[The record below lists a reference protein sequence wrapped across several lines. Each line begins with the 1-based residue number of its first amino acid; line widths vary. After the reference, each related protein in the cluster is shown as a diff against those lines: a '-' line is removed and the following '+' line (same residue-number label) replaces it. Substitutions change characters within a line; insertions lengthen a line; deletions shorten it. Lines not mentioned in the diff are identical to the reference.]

1 MTQAG
6 KHLSR
11 SKVQRRASG
20 SSRTKMNA
28 SLAMVVCFVGFQ
40 GIVPQSW
47 EAASAVGPD
56 DSRMTLS
63 ALIGDDSL
71 SPTGTVGESLLTPF
85 GTGDT
90 LDPVTF
96 APEPDAVPATA
107 GADASE
113 ALSVQA
119 VKHPAAGSLFAPLD
133 ELTPT
138 SSFGFRTS
146 PISGQPGEFH
156 TGQDYSAP
164 CGTPVFAADAGTVRA
179 VGWHPWG
186 GGNRVEVDHGNG
198 LITTYNHLQ
207 GISVLEGDT
216 VNGGDPIAELGTT
229 GSSTGCHLHFET
241 ILDGEHVD
249 PLRWSFVPTSHGER
263 TGEVKDYTPG
273 DVGASDIPAWAQSS
287 TRSDQ
292 QPPVLESDILPVA
305 SGQDLGSALVDGLVP
320 EAAAEPPTSVPP
332 VAKPGSP
339 VTSKPARPADSKPTA
354 SATPKPTASATPS
367 ATPAPSP
374 TATPVPAPTEP
385 ATPAPTEPPVVD
397 PTQPPCATDPV
408 DAEQRTADAPAEP
421 VAAAP
426 TAGASPA
433 TNPAGTDPGV
443 EPASEDP
450 CADPEAPVEGA
461 PADDPAARKPGAPAE
476 EPDEG
481 STTEG

>member
-1 MTQAG
+1 
-6 KHLSR
+6 
-11 SKVQRRASG
+11 
-20 SSRTKMNA
+20 MNA

-354 SATPKPTASATPS
+354 SATPKPTASATPKPTAS
-367 ATPAPSP
+367 ATPKP
-374 TATPVPAPTEP
+374 TAS
-385 ATPAPTEPPVVD
+385 ATPK
-397 PTQPPCATDPV
+397 
-408 DAEQRTADAPAEP
+408 
-421 VAAAP
+421 P
-426 TAGASPA
+426 TASATPKPTASA
-433 TNPAGTDPGV
+433 TP
-443 EPASEDP
+443 
-450 CADPEAPVEGA
+450 
-461 PADDPAARKPGAPAE
+461 KP
-476 EPDEG
+476 
-481 STTEG
+481 